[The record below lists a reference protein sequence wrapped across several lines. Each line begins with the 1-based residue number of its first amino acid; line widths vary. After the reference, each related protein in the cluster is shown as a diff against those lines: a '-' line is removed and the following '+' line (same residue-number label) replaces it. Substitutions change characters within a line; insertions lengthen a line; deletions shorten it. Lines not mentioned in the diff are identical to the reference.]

1 MNTSLVP
8 KICWLPPLLHLR
20 ASYGVFFTKYHT
32 ILRRLYGA
40 RPAAGKSYYKIL
52 TRSAYAWWALVMWHL
67 SLSMP
72 NNFNKTGAAI
82 FPMQDTSS
90 GHFLFHRLN
99 WQLDVHWLH
108 YLTRH
113 CRRTCSLHIHI
124 YVNKLDLSFD

>member
-1 MNTSLVP
+1 MLTTTAFAISRIIYVNRTASILP
-8 KICWLPPLLHLR
+8 K
-20 ASYGVFFTKYHT
+20 YYT
-32 ILRRLYGA
+32 ILRRPYGP
-40 RPAAGKSYYKIL
+40 RPAAGKSYYRML
-52 TRSAYAWWALVMWHL
+52 TRSAYALGASVMRHI

-82 FPMQDTSS
+82 FPMQDMSS
-90 GHFLFHRLN
+90 EHFLFHRLN

-113 CRRTCSLHIHI
+113 CWRTCSLHIHI